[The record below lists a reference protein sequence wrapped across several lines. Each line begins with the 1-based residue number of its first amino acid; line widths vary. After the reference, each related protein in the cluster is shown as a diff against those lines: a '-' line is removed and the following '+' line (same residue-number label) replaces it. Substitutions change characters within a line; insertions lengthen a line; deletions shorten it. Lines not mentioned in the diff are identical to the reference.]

1 MMKKKIVRAGVSAC
15 LVSALVLGTLT
26 GCGSGDGGDGG
37 EDQSVA
43 KEIEF
48 WNFFTGPDGE
58 TMQELID
65 GFNATDPE
73 YTIKNVTM
81 ESGDLYT
88 KIPTVVNSGEGIPD
102 LTIVDVARIP
112 GFYAQGLLEPMTT
125 VMEAAP
131 EIKKE
136 NYRETVWD
144 TGTFDGEQYAIPLD
158 MGVIGVA
165 YNEDLVEKY
174 APNVLDDNRLTIDEI
189 KEIIPKAAADG
200 IVTIPV
206 SFFGYEQALSMAR
219 SEGAELFADETTPNI
234 DSPEFT
240 KAVQTL
246 KDIVDMGGC
255 SEEGEDNLQL
265 FMAGEVIFCPDGVWD
280 RSALNEIEGLNW
292 SLTNSICYSADDP
305 LYNYANS
312 NQFVML
318 KNEDRSDEKE
328 AVIADFID
336 YVRENTLSW
345 AGSGQVPASNAADD
359 EPEFQELDQYFFVS
373 TPEMESSV
381 QFKDYKYTGYAD
393 DAINAVFGDI
403 LFGHISVEEGL
414 AQAQQQ
420 AEDNI
425 AQNAE

>member
-37 EDQSVA
+37 EDQSAA

-174 APNVLDDNRLTIDEI
+174 APNVLDDNRITIDEI

>member
-1 MMKKKIVRAGVSAC
+1 MMKKKIVRAGMSVC
-15 LVSALVLGTLT
+15 LVSALALGALT
-26 GCGSGDGGDGG
+26 GCGSGESADGGS
-37 EDQSVA
+37 QSA
-43 KEIEF
+43 ADEIEF
-48 WNFFTGPDGE
+48 WNFFTGPDGD

-73 YTIKNVTM
+73 YKIKNVTM

-112 GFYAQGLLEPMTT
+112 GFYAQGLLEPMTS
-125 VMEAAP
+125 VLEAAP

-136 NYRETVWD
+136 NYRDTVWD

-174 APNVLDDNRLTIDEI
+174 APDVLSDNRITIDEI
-189 KEIIPKAAADG
+189 KEIIPKASADG

-219 SEGAELFADETTPNI
+219 SEGAELFTDETTPNI
-234 DSPEFT
+234 NSPEFI

-246 KDIVDMGGC
+246 RDIVDLGGC

-318 KNEDRSDEKE
+318 KNEDRNEEKE

-345 AGSGQVPASNAADD
+345 AKSGQVPASNAADD
-359 EPEFQELDQYFFVS
+359 NPEFQELDQYFFVS
-373 TPEMESSV
+373 TPEMETSV
-381 QFKDYKYTGYAD
+381 QFKDYKYAGYAD

-403 LFGHISVEEGL
+403 LFGHIGVEEGL